1 MVGLLQLSN
10 ESHKVMEGLV
20 TLLPSVEDGYN
31 STVLNLCGKA
41 FTHSFCLISL
51 AKLWHLACQSNG
63 VGGTVKVFIIGFS
76 IAVSLAVGGF
86 PLFSLVAQFSHI

>member
-31 STVLNLCGKA
+31 FTVLNLCGKA
-41 FTHSFCLISL
+41 LTHSFCLVSL
-51 AKLWHLACQSNG
+51 AKLWHLACQSNS
-63 VGGTVKVFIIGFS
+63 VGGTVKY
-76 IAVSLAVGGF
+76 LLLDF
-86 PLFSLVAQFSHI
+86 PLQFRSL

>member
-63 VGGTVKVFIIGFS
+63 VGGTVKVFI
-76 IAVSLAVGGF
+76 AVSLAVGGF